1 MADASADS
9 DAVGVARAHERGPAA
24 LVVERGAEKGGGEA
38 LRVVDLDVRV
48 SQELSDRNVG
58 DVGLH
63 HVEDLLGA
71 PRDGLDREPG
81 IDHKECVVAIRGDVR
96 RRLEQ

>member
-1 MADASADS
+1 MRAPDS

-38 LRVVDLDVRV
+38 LRVVDSTST

-81 IDHKECVVAIRGDVR
+81 IDHKECVVAIGGDVR